1 MKFAPGAF
9 APPASAPDIITPDLI
24 YATTDGRLGMIGELS
39 LPSAKI
45 LDDLQR
51 NMDKY
56 NKGPGGVSWRQF
68 RRGGKP
74 LVPRDTAGFID
85 GDLYVLLVA
94 PPFHSFLSYTHLE
107 RGGRADDSVQKFLNM
122 DIAAGGTGEKVLKG
136 GSVHEQVTRF
146 GVDGKAEAASKGDVA
161 RVLEAAAGFH

>member
-1 MKFAPGAF
+1 
-9 APPASAPDIITPDLI
+9 
-24 YATTDGRLGMIGELS
+24 MIGELS

-85 GDLYVLLVA
+85 GDLYVHLLPPSFA
-94 PPFHSFLSYTHLE
+94 PPLSLL
-107 RGGRADDSVQKFLNM
+107 AKLVLMDSVQKFLGM
-122 DIAAGGTGEKVLKG
+122 DVGTGGIGEKVLKG

-146 GVDGKAEAASKGDVA
+146 GVDGKAEGATRGDVA

>member
-1 MKFAPGAF
+1 
-9 APPASAPDIITPDLI
+9 
-24 YATTDGRLGMIGELS
+24 MIGELS

-85 GDLYVLLVA
+85 GDLYVLLLFLL
-94 PPFHSFLSYTHLE
+94 PFRLFLSSTHLE
-107 RGGRADDSVQKFLNM
+107 SERKADDSVQKFLNI
-122 DIAAGGTGEKVLKG
+122 DIATGGTGEKVLKG

-161 RVLEAAAGFH
+161 RVLEAAGGFH

>member
-1 MKFAPGAF
+1 MYQGSSNILTFRLRDRIEPAATFGLHEQIVRFTPGAF

-24 YATTDGRLGMIGELS
+24 YATIDGRLGMIGELS

-51 NMDKY
+51 NMDKF

-85 GDLYVLLVA
+85 GDLYVLYL
-94 PPFHSFLSYTHLE
+94 T
-107 RGGRADDSVQKFLNM
+107 
-122 DIAAGGTGEKVLKG
+122 
-136 GSVHEQVTRF
+136 
-146 GVDGKAEAASKGDVA
+146 
-161 RVLEAAAGFH
+161 

>member
-1 MKFAPGAF
+1 
-9 APPASAPDIITPDLI
+9 
-24 YATTDGRLGMIGELS
+24 MIGELS

-56 NKGPGGVSWRQF
+56 QKGPGGVSWRQF

-85 GDLYVLLVA
+85 GDLYVLT
-94 PPFHSFLSYTHLE
+94 PFSMT
-107 RGGRADDSVQKFLNM
+107 RANGVSVQQFLKL
-122 DIAAGGTGEKVLKG
+122 DVGSGQLGEKVLKG
-136 GSVHEQVTRF
+136 GSLPEQVTKF
-146 GVDGKAEAASKGDVA
+146 GVGGKAESASRADVA